1 MTASDQRAY
10 FFKIDTT
17 IKKVRYVFQK
27 RLDEAGMELTVDQW
41 VLLDHV
47 FHFPGISQNALA
59 EKTAKDNPT
68 VTRILDILVK
78 KGLVERR
85 MAEEDR
91 RKFNLHLTP
100 AGMEKYHIA
109 FPVVAEVRKIGWANL
124 SDQDFDDLVRILDT
138 IYLNITG

>member
-27 RLDEAGMELTVDQW
+27 RLDEAGMDLTVDQW

-47 FHFPGISQNALA
+47 FHYPAISQNVLA
-59 EKTAKDNPT
+59 EMTAKDNPT
-68 VTRILDILVK
+68 VTRILDLLVK

-85 MAEEDR
+85 MSEEDR
-91 RKFNLHLTP
+91 RKFNIYLTE
-100 AGMEKYHIA
+100 AGEQKFHAA
-109 FPVVAEVRKIGWANL
+109 FPVVAEVRRMGWANL
-124 SDQDFDDLVRILDT
+124 SDNDFDDLVRILDT

>member
-27 RLDEAGMELTVDQW
+27 RLDEAGMDLTVDQW

-47 FHFPGISQNALA
+47 FHYPAISQNVLA
-59 EKTAKDNPT
+59 EMTAKDNPT
-68 VTRILDILVK
+68 VTRILDLLVK

-85 MAEEDR
+85 MSEEDR
-91 RKFNLHLTP
+91 RKFNIYLTE
-100 AGMEKYHIA
+100 AGEQKFHAA
-109 FPVVAEVRKIGWANL
+109 FQVVAEVRRMGWANL
-124 SDQDFDDLVRILDT
+124 SDNDFDDLVRILDT

>member
-27 RLDEAGMELTVDQW
+27 RLDEAGMDLTVDQW

-47 FHFPGISQNALA
+47 FHYPGISQNILA
-59 EKTAKDNPT
+59 EMTAKDNPT
-68 VTRILDILVK
+68 VTRILDLLAK

-85 MAEEDR
+85 ISEDDR
-91 RKFNLHLTP
+91 RKLNIHLTE
-100 AGMEKYHIA
+100 AGKEKFHAA
-109 FPVVAEVRKIGWANL
+109 FPVVAEVRQIGWANL

-138 IYLNITG
+138 IYTNITN